1 MAEAERYHTFGNR
14 YADRG
19 GFEFA
24 AATAQKNGEE
34 KKPLSWH
41 YGGMIEYVWNIW
53 KQSNSKQ
60 AANQLMGFIE
70 KMGQAAYDTGAAL
83 GMYKENLSY
92 LMKYDE
98 MVQANGGK

>member
-1 MAEAERYHTFGNR
+1 
-14 YADRG
+14 
-19 GFEFA
+19 
-24 AATAQKNGEE
+24 
-34 KKPLSWH
+34 
-41 YGGMIEYVWNIW
+41 
-53 KQSNSKQ
+53 
-60 AANQLMGFIE
+60 MGFIE